1 MNKKVL
7 VLLGL
12 IAAIIILL
20 VFHFYY
26 SKGPGKTQ
34 EPAKK
39 SVTAPES
46 KEKPGPAAPAA
57 PVPQAQPQPTSPPPV
72 APPEKPV
79 TKPEPVPPVP
89 PETALPPLEPKEAYA
104 VLAGSYRNY
113 VDALKLLEK
122 LQKQGKEVFIRR
134 DKDKYQVWVGPFSTS
149 KEAKE
154 TAKFLQGKTKVSPKI
169 EKITIP
175 VPK

>member
-20 VFHFYY
+20 VFHFFFSGSPT
-26 SKGPGKTQ
+26 SKGPGQPQ

-46 KEKPGPAAPAA
+46 KEKPGPTAPAA
-57 PVPQAQPQPTSPPPV
+57 PAPQAQPQPTP
-72 APPEKPV
+72 PPEKPV
-79 TKPEPVPPVP
+79 TKPEPAPPTP
-89 PETALPPLEPKEAYA
+89 PETALPPLEPKEAYG

-134 DKDKYQVWVGPFSTS
+134 DKDKYQVWVGPFHTS
-149 KEAKE
+149 KEAAE
-154 TAKFLQGKTKVSPKI
+154 TAKSLQGKTKISPKI
-169 EKITIP
+169 EKIIIP